1 MSAPPADIIAPSD
14 MSVNIG
20 AELSIINVFD
30 PFNELEEPGEGSSKI
45 PALPRISTI
54 LPPLKVNELSEE

>member
-14 MSVNIG
+14 IAVNIG

-30 PFNELEEPGEGSSKI
+30 PFNELEEPGVGSSKI

-54 LPPLKVNELSEE
+54 LPPLKVNELSEA